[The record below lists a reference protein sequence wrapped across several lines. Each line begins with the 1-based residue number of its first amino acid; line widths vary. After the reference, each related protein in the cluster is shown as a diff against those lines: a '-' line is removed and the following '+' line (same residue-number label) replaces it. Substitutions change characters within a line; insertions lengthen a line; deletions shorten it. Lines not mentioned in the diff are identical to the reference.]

1 MRRMLL
7 IAMSLLILILS
18 LGTASGLLRLSM
30 CGYSLMGAEGQA
42 GRLILFILGL
52 GGLVAAWRWRDG
64 S

>member
-18 LGTASGLLRLSM
+18 LGTVSGLLRLSIW
-30 CGYSLMGAEGQA
+30 GYTLTGAEGA
-42 GRLILFILGL
+42 GLRLILFILGL

-64 S
+64 V